1 MSSSIID
8 KIRKILAKAQDSAC
22 TEAEAASLAA
32 RAAALMMEHSV
43 SHADLASPE
52 EEAIVRLE
60 YDPHY
65 ADPWRRS
72 LVFACAELYLCRA
85 INTESSYRSTRGR
98 MSVRRSF
105 LFVGRE
111 HHTIVAQ
118 EMCDYMISTVQRLAR
133 EYASSHEPQD
143 RRRAQLGFERGCGE
157 RLADRVHA
165 LAQSRQEQVDSSPDS
180 STALLVRGERQLVDD
195 WIEDNMSLTKMRT
208 QGSSIN
214 IDGMIGAA
222 RAESIGLDTQVPTTP
237 TAAGRLLS

>member
-1 MSSSIID
+1 MSKIVE

-43 SHADLASPE
+43 SHADLAQE
-52 EEAIVRLE
+52 EPDSIVRLE
-60 YDPHY
+60 YGPHY

-85 INTESSYRSTRGR
+85 INSETTYKTQRGR
-98 MSVRRSF
+98 TRVRRSF

-133 EYASSHEPQD
+133 DYASSHEPQD

-195 WIEDNMSLTKMRT
+195 WIEENLQLTRMRT

-214 IDGMIGAA
+214 IDGLVGAA
-222 RAESIGLDTQVPTTP
+222 RAESIGLDTQVPTTA